1 MLSYPRKRI
10 AFFTLKLMINIVVAK
25 ASNNVIGAK
34 NNLIWHLPNDLK
46 HFKNLTTGHPII
58 MGRKTFESLG
68 RPLPNRTNI
77 VVTRDLNWNADGIV
91 KVNSL
96 ANALEEARK
105 INDEID
111 IIGGGNIYKQAMEFT
126 DVLYVTEVH
135 YEFDGDT
142 YFPEIDLDEWE
153 EVKREDFKKDE
164 KHPYAYSFVT
174 YNRIEK

>member
-1 MLSYPRKRI
+1 
-10 AFFTLKLMINIVVAK
+10 MINIVVAK

-46 HFKNLTTGHPII
+46 HFKNITSGHPII

-77 VVTRDLNWNADGIV
+77 VITRDQNWNAEGV
-91 KVNSL
+91 EVFNSL
-96 ANALEEARK
+96 EKAISFAKTL
-105 INDEID
+105 DENIA

-126 DVLYVTEVH
+126 DILYITEVH
-135 YEFDGDT
+135 HEFDGDT
-142 YFPEIDLDEWE
+142 YFPEIDAADWE
-153 EVKREDFKKDE
+153 ETEREDHKKDE

-174 YNRIEK
+174 YKRVGQE